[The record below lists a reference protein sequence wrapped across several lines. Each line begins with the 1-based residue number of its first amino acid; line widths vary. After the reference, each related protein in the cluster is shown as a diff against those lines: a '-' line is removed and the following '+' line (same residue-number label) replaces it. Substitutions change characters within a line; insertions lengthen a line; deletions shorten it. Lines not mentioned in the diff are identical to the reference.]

1 LSRAEPNYK
10 MRVIILAAGQGFL
23 LDGMVKCLVRAPHD
37 GRKLLEK
44 VQEAFAGHQ
53 ITVVVGYRAVAVM
66 QEFPKLDYVY
76 NPDWASTNN
85 SHSLGLALNDE
96 PCYVL
101 SSDLVFE
108 RSLVHELD
116 AAGPNL
122 VLVERRENRIL
133 TSVNCA
139 LEKDRVR
146 ELYVGPLRA
155 PNDPEAVGVFKISDR
170 TLLRQWR
177 RNCMK
182 HGNLFV
188 GQNLCLSATE
198 FDVPAHDVGSHLF
211 YEINHPADYLRA
223 LRRYRASVV
232 E

>member
-1 LSRAEPNYK
+1 

-37 GRKLLEK
+37 GRPLLEK
-44 VQEAFAGHQ
+44 AIEAFSGHR

-66 QEFPKLDYVY
+66 EAYPDLDYVY
-76 NPDWASTNN
+76 NADWATTNN

-96 PCYVL
+96 PSYVL

-108 RSLVHELD
+108 PSLVRELD
-116 AAGPNL
+116 AAAPDL
-122 VLVERRENRIL
+122 VLTERRENRIL

-139 LEKDRVR
+139 LEGDRVR
-146 ELYVGPLRA
+146 ELYVGSLRN
-155 PNDPEAVGVFKISDR
+155 PVDPEAIGVFKVSDR

-177 RNCMK
+177 RNCLK

-188 GQNLCLSATE
+188 GQNLPVGSTDA
-198 FDVPAHDVGSHLF
+198 DVRAHDLGSNLF
-211 YEINHPADYLRA
+211 YEINNPADYLRA
-223 LRRYRASVV
+223 LRAHRVTAVA
-232 E
+232 